1 MVAEIKA
8 TLKIK
13 SPSGVMADEVGAMI
27 PAGLIAGIQGGAGGV
42 ASAMASLVRVPQVGA
57 VGVGLGQSIATGG
70 VRGQVTNINL
80 HIQHGIVGD
89 PARELASRSP
99 KRSAAGEVPGHL
111 PDNRVTRRWRRDGA
125 SRRRHRRDRVH
136 GLGVDRRH
144 HLRVVRESKVSVRA
158 GRTTEFDDVGPS
170 TCTLILRNDD
180 GRFTPDSAGSPY
192 YPDVI
197 EGRRIR
203 VTVTES
209 AVDYPLFTGSI
220 LSWEPN
226 YAGGMLSN
234 GTVTVTANDA
244 LATLALH
251 TFDSRWV
258 EETRALART
267 AATWADV
274 YVLKGDASTAAWDNI
289 GVSPRAADYGTA
301 ILVPATAAVGEV
313 SYGTPASLVLE
324 ASAEFKPSTEVG
336 TVVTVTPAAAPEA
349 VSFWLQVPTGTL
361 PTSTDYVLQVRAGGT
376 EVVSIRLVNSGGTCN
391 LTAVGTLGLIGTLAS
406 GVADAAWRLISI
418 TQSGSDIAVTSTT
431 TAGAVT
437 ALTGAGLDLTTCTRM
452 LLGAEIDDGA
462 PNLAA
467 SMLVAG
473 LSVAGDATVVPS
485 YLRALPGQTYLH
497 TALYSSFQ
505 TYVPEVT
512 TWATTGGEVRTIGE
526 PTWAGQTALSVLQT
540 IARTIN
546 GVAYVDGSG
555 NVTLAAAD
563 IVRPGVSAASL
574 DIELDL
580 DATAAMPT
588 LRRASDSRPTR
599 VTIGYAGGTTTLVDA
614 AAEANLQPRREV
626 KLETCAV
633 DVAGATFAGSY
644 VLLAA
649 NGLRITQ
656 VAVDLT
662 TSVTNLWATF
672 LGLYPTQRIT
682 ISGFDAALIG
692 EATKV
697 VFVQGWQVAL
707 DHESLVYTLDCSP
720 ASQFVSARGTRA
732 TSTGGGRGGPG
743 SPPARAGPRWAS
755 PRSGTLVITFTG
767 SYGLT
772 LDAGQ
777 YPLYLDWDGEAVRID
792 APPGGSTSPQTVTI
806 AARAQQNTAAQVHVS
821 GEAVEIFHAAVWGF

>member
-1 MVAEIKA
+1 V
-8 TLKIK
+8 
-13 SPSGVMADEVGAMI
+13 
-27 PAGLIAGIQGGAGGV
+27 
-42 ASAMASLVRVPQVGA
+42 
-57 VGVGLGQSIATGG
+57 TG
-70 VRGQVTNINL
+70 
-80 HIQHGIVGD
+80 
-89 PARELASRSP
+89 
-99 KRSAAGEVPGHL
+99 L
-111 PDNRVTRRWRRDGA
+111 PDGVTVEIEFTA
-125 SRRRHRRDRVH
+125 SVWTDVTTY
-136 GLGVDRRH
+136 VSA
-144 HLRVVRESKVSVRA
+144 ESKVSVRA

-170 TCTLILRNDD
+170 TCTLVLRNDD

-226 YAGGMLSN
+226 YAGGMLPN

-267 AATWADV
+267 AATWADI
-274 YVLKGDASTAAWDNI
+274 YILKGAASTAAWDNI
-289 GVSPRAADYGTA
+289 GVSVGADYGTA
-301 ILVPATAAVGEV
+301 TVVPTTARVGEV

-324 ASAEFKPSTEVG
+324 ASAEFKPSSETG
-336 TVVTVTPAAAPEA
+336 TVAALVPAGAPGA
-349 VSFWLQVPTGTL
+349 VSFWLQIPTGTL
-361 PTSTDYVLQVRAGGT
+361 PTTSGYVLRPLAGASELFTVRLLNNAGACDLVVYAAGGGS
-376 EVVSIRLVNSGGTCN
+376 VL
-391 LTAVGTLGLIGTLAS
+391 GTLTT
-406 GVADAAWRLISI
+406 GVDDAAWRLISV
-418 TQSGSDIAVTSTT
+418 TASGSSTVVSATTTTGTVTSVSVGST
-431 TAGAVT
+431 
-437 ALTGAGLDLTTCTRM
+437 DLTTTTSI
-452 LLGAEIDDGA
+452 LLGGESNGGA
-462 PNLAA
+462 PAFCPPMLAA
-467 SMLVAG
+467 G
-473 LSVAGDATVVPS
+473 LCVAGDATVLPS

-505 TYVPEVT
+505 SYVPELT

-563 IVRPGVSAASL
+563 VVRPATSAASL
-574 DIELDL
+574 DIEQDL

-588 LRRASDSRPTR
+588 LRRAADSRPTR
-599 VTIGYAGGTTTLVDA
+599 VTISYAGGTTTLIDT
-614 AAEANLQPRREV
+614 AAEANNQPRREV
-626 KLETCAV
+626 KLDTCAS
-633 DVAGATFAGSY
+633 DVTGATFAGSY
-644 VLLAA
+644 LLMAT

-672 LGLYPTQRIT
+672 LGLYPTQKVT

-720 ASQFVSARGTRA
+720 ASQFVSAAWDAGDEYGRWAWGDGVA
-732 TSTGGGRGGPG
+732 TGTGGTAMGITGT
-743 SPPARAGPRWAS
+743 
-755 PRSGTLVITFTG
+755 GTLQITFTG

-806 AARAQQNTAAQVHVS
+806 AARGQLNTAAQVHVS
-821 GEAVEIFHAAVWGF
+821 GEAIEIFHAAVWGF

>member
-1 MVAEIKA
+1 V
-8 TLKIK
+8 
-13 SPSGVMADEVGAMI
+13 
-27 PAGLIAGIQGGAGGV
+27 
-42 ASAMASLVRVPQVGA
+42 
-57 VGVGLGQSIATGG
+57 TG
-70 VRGQVTNINL
+70 
-80 HIQHGIVGD
+80 
-89 PARELASRSP
+89 
-99 KRSAAGEVPGHL
+99 L
-111 PDNRVTRRWRRDGA
+111 PDGVTVEIEFTA
-125 SRRRHRRDRVH
+125 SVWTDVTAY
-136 GLGVDRRH
+136 VSA
-144 HLRVVRESKVSVRA
+144 ESKVT
-158 GRTTEFDDVGPS
+158 GRFGRSTEFDDVGPS
-170 TCTLILRNDD
+170 TCTLVLRNDD

-203 VTVTES
+203 VTVIQSDTFGFTGLT
-209 AVDYPLFTGSI
+209 AAYAAAPDTLWPGLPTDPTADGVYPLFTGSI

-289 GVSPRAADYGTA
+289 GVSTGGDYGTA
-301 ILVPATAAVGEV
+301 ALVPATAAVGEV
-313 SYGTPASLVLE
+313 SYGTPASLVLDG
-324 ASAEFKPSTEVG
+324 SVEFKPSTEVG

-391 LTAVGTLGLIGTLAS
+391 LTAVGTLGLLGTLAS

-437 ALTGAGLDLTTCTRM
+437 ALTGAALDLTTCTRM

-462 PNLAA
+462 PNMAA

-485 YLRALPGQTYLH
+485 YLRALPAQTYLH
-497 TALYSSFQ
+497 TALYASFQ

-512 TWATTGGEVRTIGE
+512 TWATTGGEIRTVGE
-526 PTWAGQTALSVLQT
+526 PVWAGQTALSVLQT

-574 DIELDL
+574 DIEQDL

-599 VTIGYAGGTTTLVDA
+599 VTIGYAGGTTTLVDT

-697 VFVQGWQVAL
+697 VFIQGWQVAL

-720 ASQFVSARGTRA
+720 ASEFVSASWDAGDEYGRWAWGTGVA
-732 TSTGGGRGGPG
+732 TGTGGTAMGVT
-743 SPPARAGPRWAS
+743 SV
-755 PRSGTLVITFTG
+755 GTLEITFTG

-777 YPLYLDWDGEAVRID
+777 YPLYLDWDGEAIRID

-821 GEAVEIFHAAVWGF
+821 GEAVEIRHAAVWGF

>member
-1 MVAEIKA
+1 V
-8 TLKIK
+8 T
-13 SPSGVMADEVGAMI
+13 
-27 PAGLIAGIQGGAGGV
+27 GLPGGV
-42 ASAMASLVRVPQVGA
+42 TVEIEFTASVWTDVTTYVS
-57 VGVGLGQSIATGG
+57 AT
-70 VRGQVTNINL
+70 N
-80 HIQHGIVGD
+80 
-89 PARELASRSP
+89 
-99 KRSAAGEVPGHL
+99 
-111 PDNRVTRRWRRDGA
+111 
-125 SRRRHRRDRVH
+125 
-136 GLGVDRRH
+136 
-144 HLRVVRESKVSVRA
+144 KVSVRA

-170 TCTLILRNDD
+170 TCTLVLRNDD

-267 AATWADV
+267 AATWADI
-274 YVLKGDASTAAWDNI
+274 YVLKGDASTAAWDNVGI
-289 GVSPRAADYGTA
+289 TTGGDYGTA
-301 ILVPATAAVGEV
+301 TIVPATAAVGEI
-313 SYGTPASLVLE
+313 SYGTPASLTVE
-324 ASAEFKPSTEVG
+324 SSAEFKPSSEVG
-336 TVVTVTPAAAPEA
+336 PVAVITPAAAPSV

-361 PTSTDYVLQVRAGGT
+361 PTTTDYVIVLRNGGG
-376 EVVSIRLVNSGGTCN
+376 ELGSIRLLNNASTCS
-391 LTAVGTLGLIGTLAS
+391 LAVYNAAGTLLSTLAS
-406 GVADAAWRLISI
+406 SVADGAWRLLSL
-418 TQSGSDIAVTSTT
+418 TASAGSTVCVATT
-431 TAGAVT
+431 TAGT
-437 ALTGAGLDLTTCTRM
+437 ATSYTAAFDLTAATVLR
-452 LLGAEIDDGA
+452 LGGEATGTPTKCA
-462 PNLAA
+462 P
-467 SMLVAG
+467 MLVAG
-473 LSVAGDATVVPS
+473 LSIAGDTSVVPA
-485 YLRALPGQTYLH
+485 YTVALAGQTYLH
-497 TALYSSFQ
+497 TALFASYQS
-505 TYVPEVT
+505 YVPELT
-512 TWATTGGEVRTIGE
+512 TWATTGGEVRTVGE
-526 PTWAGQTALSVLQT
+526 PVWAGQTALAVLQT

-563 IVRPGVSAASL
+563 VVRPATSAASL
-574 DIELDL
+574 DIEQDL

-588 LRRASDSRPTR
+588 LRRAADSRPTR
-599 VTIGYAGGTTTLVDA
+599 VTISYAGGTTTLIDT
-614 AAEANLQPRREV
+614 AAEANNQPRREV
-626 KLETCAV
+626 KLDTCAS
-633 DVAGATFAGSY
+633 DVTGATFAGSY
-644 VLLAA
+644 LLQAT

-672 LGLYPTQRIT
+672 LGLYPTQKVT

-720 ASQFVSARGTRA
+720 ASQFVSAAWDAGDEYGRWAWGTGVA
-732 TSTGGGRGGPG
+732 TGTGGTAMGVT
-743 SPPARAGPRWAS
+743 SV
-755 PRSGTLVITFTG
+755 GTLVITFTG

-777 YPLYLDWDGEAVRID
+777 YPLYLDWDGEVVRVD

-821 GEAVEIFHAAVWGF
+821 GESVELYHASVWGF

>member
-1 MVAEIKA
+1 
-8 TLKIK
+8 
-13 SPSGVMADEVGAMI
+13 
-27 PAGLIAGIQGGAGGV
+27 
-42 ASAMASLVRVPQVGA
+42 MASTVEIEFTASVW
-57 VGVGLGQSIATGG
+57 TD
-70 VRGQVTNINL
+70 VTTY
-80 HIQHGIVGD
+80 V
-89 PARELASRSP
+89 
-99 KRSAAGEVPGHL
+99 SA
-111 PDNRVTRRWRRDGA
+111 
-125 SRRRHRRDRVH
+125 
-136 GLGVDRRH
+136 
-144 HLRVVRESKVSVRA
+144 ESKVSVRA

-170 TCTLILRNDD
+170 TCTLVLRNDD

-289 GVSPRAADYGTA
+289 GVSRGADYGTA

-313 SYGTPASLVLE
+313 SYGTPASLILDG
-324 ASAEFKPSTEVG
+324 SAEFKPSTEVG
-336 TVVTVTPAAAPEA
+336 TVVTVTPAAAPQA

-462 PNLAA
+462 PSMAA

-497 TALYSSFQ
+497 TALYASFQ

-512 TWATTGGEVRTIGE
+512 TWATTGGEVRTVGE
-526 PTWAGQTALSVLQT
+526 PVWAGQTALSVLQT

-563 IVRPGVSAASL
+563 IVRPGVGGVPGHRAGPGR
-574 DIELDL
+574 DGG
-580 DATAAMPT
+580 DA
-588 LRRASDSRPTR
+588 
-599 VTIGYAGGTTTLVDA
+599 DA
-614 AAEANLQPRREV
+614 AA
-626 KLETCAV
+626 
-633 DVAGATFAGSY
+633 G
-644 VLLAA
+644 
-649 NGLRITQ
+649 
-656 VAVDLT
+656 
-662 TSVTNLWATF
+662 
-672 LGLYPTQRIT
+672 LGLPP
-682 ISGFDAALIG
+682 DAGHDRLRGRHHHPGRHGGGGEQPAPPRG
-692 EATKV
+692 EARDV
-697 VFVQGWQVAL
+697 RVGRRGRHLRRLLPAAGRERAA
-707 DHESLVYTLDCSP
+707 DHAGRRRPHDQRDEPVGDVPRPVPDAEGDDQRLRRRPDR
-720 ASQFVSARGTRA
+720 RGHEGRLRPGLA
-732 TSTGGGRGGPG
+732 GRPRPRVPRLHPGLLPGVPVRLRVMGRGRRV
-743 SPPARAGPRWAS
+743 RAVGVGDRG
-755 PRSGTLVITFTG
+755 RHRHRRDRDGRHLDGTLVITFTG
-767 SYGLT
+767 SVRADPRRRAVPAVPGL
-772 LDAGQ
+772 GRRS
-777 YPLYLDWDGEAVRID
+777 VRID

-821 GEAVEIFHAAVWGF
+821 GEAVEIFHAGRLGILTI

>member
-1 MVAEIKA
+1 V
-8 TLKIK
+8 
-13 SPSGVMADEVGAMI
+13 
-27 PAGLIAGIQGGAGGV
+27 
-42 ASAMASLVRVPQVGA
+42 
-57 VGVGLGQSIATGG
+57 TG
-70 VRGQVTNINL
+70 
-80 HIQHGIVGD
+80 
-89 PARELASRSP
+89 
-99 KRSAAGEVPGHL
+99 L
-111 PDNRVTRRWRRDGA
+111 PDGVTVEIEFTA
-125 SRRRHRRDRVH
+125 SVWTDITTYVSA
-136 GLGVDRRH
+136 
-144 HLRVVRESKVSVRA
+144 ESKVSVRA

-274 YVLKGDASTAAWDNI
+274 YVLKGDATTAAWNNI
-289 GVSPRAADYGTA
+289 GVTTGGDYGTA
-301 ILVPATAAVGEV
+301 TIIPRAPKVGELAY
-313 SYGTPASLVLE
+313 STPASLTLE
-324 ASAEFKPSTEVG
+324 SAVEFKSSQSQGYVAD
-336 TVVTVTPAAAPEA
+336 VVPAAAPQV
-349 VSFWLQVPTGTL
+349 VSFWLQVPTDALYGAARVITLRDGSGEYGSVRMRNNAGVQDLAVYTGTA
-361 PTSTDYVLQVRAGGT
+361 TFAST
-376 EVVSIRLVNSGGTCN
+376 LV
-391 LTAVGTLGLIGTLAS
+391 A
-406 GVADAAWRLISI
+406 GVADAAWRLV
-418 TQSGSDIAVTSTT
+418 TLTASGGSTVVTVTT
-431 TAGAVT
+431 TAGTSTSYT
-437 ALTGAGLDLTTCTRM
+437 AAFDLTAATHIAFGGEKVDGSATNCPHFFAAGLC
-452 LLGAEIDDGA
+452 
-462 PNLAA
+462 
-467 SMLVAG
+467 
-473 LSVAGDATVVPS
+473 VAGDTTVIPS

-497 TALYSSFQ
+497 TALYSTYQ
-505 TYVPEVT
+505 TYVPELT
-512 TWATTGGEVRTIGE
+512 TWATTGGEVRTVGE

-540 IARTIN
+540 LARTIN

-563 IVRPGVSAASL
+563 IVRPGTSAVTL
-574 DIELDL
+574 DIEQDL

-588 LRRASDSRPTR
+588 LRRAADSRPTR
-599 VTIGYAGGTTTLVDA
+599 VTISYAGGTTTLIDT
-614 AAEANLQPRREV
+614 AAEANNQPRREV
-626 KLETCAV
+626 KLDTCAS
-633 DVAGATFAGSY
+633 DVTGATFAGSY
-644 VLLAA
+644 LLEAT

-662 TSVTNLWATF
+662 TSVANLWATF
-672 LGLYPTQRIT
+672 LGLYPTQRVT
-682 ISGFDAALIG
+682 ISGFDAALVG

-720 ASQFVSARGTRA
+720 ASQFVSAVWDAGDEYGRWAWGDGVA
-732 TSTGGGRGGPG
+732 TGTGGTAMGITGT
-743 SPPARAGPRWAS
+743 
-755 PRSGTLVITFTG
+755 GTLQITFTG
-767 SYGLT
+767 GYGLT

-777 YPLYLDWDGEAVRID
+777 YPLYLDWDGEAVRIN

-821 GEAVEIFHAAVWGF
+821 GESVTVWEEAVWGF

>member
-1 MVAEIKA
+1 V
-8 TLKIK
+8 
-13 SPSGVMADEVGAMI
+13 
-27 PAGLIAGIQGGAGGV
+27 
-42 ASAMASLVRVPQVGA
+42 
-57 VGVGLGQSIATGG
+57 TG
-70 VRGQVTNINL
+70 
-80 HIQHGIVGD
+80 
-89 PARELASRSP
+89 
-99 KRSAAGEVPGHL
+99 L
-111 PDNRVTRRWRRDGA
+111 PDGVTVEIEFTA
-125 SRRRHRRDRVH
+125 SVWTDVTTY
-136 GLGVDRRH
+136 VSA
-144 HLRVVRESKVSVRA
+144 ESKVSVRA

-170 TCTLILRNDD
+170 TCTLVLRNDD

-267 AATWADV
+267 AATWVDIYA
-274 YVLKGDASTAAWDNI
+274 LKGDASTAAWDNI
-289 GVSPRAADYGTA
+289 GLSTVGADPGTA

-313 SYGTPASLVLE
+313 SYGTPASLILDG
-324 ASAEFKPSTEVG
+324 SAEFKPSTEVG

-391 LTAVGTLGLIGTLAS
+391 LTAVGTFGLLGTLAS

-512 TWATTGGEVRTIGE
+512 TWATTGGEVRTVGE
-526 PTWAGQTALSVLQT
+526 PVWAGQTALSVLQT

-574 DIELDL
+574 DIEQDL

-599 VTIGYAGGTTTLVDA
+599 VTIGYAGGTTTLVDT
-614 AAEANLQPRREV
+614 AAEANNQPRREV
-626 KLETCAV
+626 KLETCAA

-644 VLLAA
+644 VLQAT

-672 LGLYPTQRIT
+672 LGPVPHAEGDDQRLRRRPDRRGHEGRLRPGLAGRHRPRVPRLHPGLLPGVGVRHRLMGCGRRVRALVGRHHDDRHRRDRDRDRQQRHPRHHHDRHHRDLDDRPGDVPAVPGLGRRDRPDRSGTVGVDIT
-682 ISGFDAALIG
+682 ADGDHHGAGSARDGSPHEPHRRGKCRALPRG
-692 EATKV
+692 CLRL
-697 VFVQGWQVAL
+697 L
-707 DHESLVYTLDCSP
+707 DHE
-720 ASQFVSARGTRA
+720 G
-732 TSTGGGRGGPG
+732 
-743 SPPARAGPRWAS
+743 
-755 PRSGTLVITFTG
+755 
-767 SYGLT
+767 
-772 LDAGQ
+772 
-777 YPLYLDWDGEAVRID
+777 
-792 APPGGSTSPQTVTI
+792 
-806 AARAQQNTAAQVHVS
+806 
-821 GEAVEIFHAAVWGF
+821 

>member
-1 MVAEIKA
+1 V
-8 TLKIK
+8 
-13 SPSGVMADEVGAMI
+13 
-27 PAGLIAGIQGGAGGV
+27 
-42 ASAMASLVRVPQVGA
+42 
-57 VGVGLGQSIATGG
+57 TG
-70 VRGQVTNINL
+70 
-80 HIQHGIVGD
+80 
-89 PARELASRSP
+89 
-99 KRSAAGEVPGHL
+99 L
-111 PDNRVTRRWRRDGA
+111 PDGVTVEIEFTA
-125 SRRRHRRDRVH
+125 SVWTDVTTY
-136 GLGVDRRH
+136 VSAS
-144 HLRVVRESKVSVRA
+144 SKVT
-158 GRTTEFDDVGPS
+158 GRFGRSTEFDDVGPS

-274 YVLKGDASTAAWDNI
+274 YVLKGDATTTAWNNI
-289 GVSPRAADYGTA
+289 GVSTGDPYGTA
-301 ILVPATAAVGEV
+301 TLVPSSAAVGEV
-313 SYGTPASLVLE
+313 SYGTPASLVIE
-324 ASAEFKPSTEVG
+324 GSAEFKPADFAG
-336 TVVTVTPAAAPEA
+336 TVARIDPAGTVQSISLW
-349 VSFWLQVPTGTL
+349 VQVPTGTL
-361 PTSTDYVLQVRAGGT
+361 PTSTADVLAVLAGAPELLT
-376 EVVSIRLVNSGGTCN
+376 VRLVRNGGICE
-391 LTAVGTLGLIGTLAS
+391 LRVYDGAAVSLGTLTV
-406 GVADAAWRLISI
+406 GVDDAAWRL
-418 TQSGSDIAVTSTT
+418 VTVTAAGADTLVTAT
-431 TAGAVT
+431 TAAGATTSVT
-437 ALTGAGLDLTTCTRM
+437 VTGADLTTCTRVLM
-452 LLGAEIDDGA
+452 GGEAIDGSASRCA
-462 PNLAA
+462 PFLAA
-467 SMLVAG
+467 SLT
-473 LSVAGDATVVPS
+473 VAGDTSVVPAYTVAQPS
-485 YLRALPGQTYLH
+485 QTYSH
-497 TALYSSFQ
+497 PVLYASFQ

-512 TWATTGGEVRTIGE
+512 TWATTGGEIRTIGE
-526 PTWAGQTALSVLQT
+526 PVWAGQTALSVLQT

-563 IVRPGVSAASL
+563 VVRPGVSAASL
-574 DIELDL
+574 DIEQDL

-588 LRRASDSRPTR
+588 LRRAADSRPTR
-599 VTIGYAGGTTTLVDA
+599 VTISYAGGSTTLIDT

-626 KLETCAV
+626 KLDTCAS
-633 DVAGATFAGSY
+633 DVTGATFAGSY
-644 VLLAA
+644 LLLAT

-682 ISGFDAALIG
+682 ISGFDATLIG
-692 EATKV
+692 ETTKV
-697 VFVQGWQVAL
+697 VFVQGWQVAI

-720 ASQFVSARGTRA
+720 ASEFVSASFDAGDEYGRWAWGTGVA
-732 TSTGGGRGGPG
+732 TGTGGTAMGVT
-743 SPPARAGPRWAS
+743 SV
-755 PRSGTLVITFTG
+755 GTLEITFTG

-806 AARAQQNTAAQVHVS
+806 AARGQLNTAAQVHVLD
-821 GEAVEIFHAAVWGF
+821 EAVTVRHEAVWGF